1 MHKEMIKNP
10 WMICTKL
17 PLEKEIKKEFRQR
30 RVREQLEIRR
40 AMMECVDM
48 GDEDPLASSERHR
61 KAKSISRHFVN
72 IHPDPSYV
80 TLERE
85 RECGVAE
92 GTSKLV
98 RAVFGAR

>member
-1 MHKEMIKNP
+1 MDIAAHKKVISKNP

-17 PLEKEIKKEFRQR
+17 PLEKETKNEFRQR

-61 KAKSISRHFVN
+61 KTKSISRHFVN
-72 IHPDPSYV
+72 IHPDNKYV
-80 TLERE
+80 PW
-85 RECGVAE
+85 
-92 GTSKLV
+92 
-98 RAVFGAR
+98 